1 MKSLKTVLY
10 LSLLFFFVSC
20 DKDNS
25 PFEEQEIIDDG
36 IDFSLIWGDFRDVNH
51 RGYSTI
57 APENTLPA
65 FVLSK
70 EKGFQIIEVDLRYT
84 KDGVPVLLHDASV
97 NRTSNGEGD
106 VDKLTYEQLRTLDFG
121 SWKSELYAGT
131 QIPSLEEF
139 FSFCK
144 ENDMK
149 MYLELKSRIDHAK
162 AEEIVRLL
170 SKYGLSQS
178 CTFISFSSGYLKEIA
193 KVDRSFRFGVLDSS
207 GVESVRNKVN
217 DLNSAVGLSHI
228 FVDISYPQADESVI
242 SYCKE
247 TGIPLEVWTVDRT
260 DYLKTMDAYIS
271 GVTSNSLKAS
281 DYITR

>member
-10 LSLLFFFVSC
+10 LFLLLFFVSC
-20 DKDNS
+20 SK
-25 PFEEQEIIDDG
+25 EELPYVDPEIEDDG
-36 IDFSLIWGDFRDVNH
+36 TGFSLIWGSFRDVNH
-51 RGYSTI
+51 RGYSAT

-70 EKGFQIIEVDLRYT
+70 EKGFKIIEVDLRYT
-84 KDGVPVLLHDASV
+84 KDGVPVLIHDASV

-106 VDKLTYEQLRTLDFG
+106 VDKLTFEQLRTLDFG
-121 SWKSELYAGT
+121 TWKSELYAGT

-149 MYLELKSRIDHAK
+149 MYLELKSRIDHGK

-178 CTFISFSSGYLKEIA
+178 CTFISFSSAYLKEIA
-193 KVDRSFRFGVLDSS
+193 KVDGNFRFGVLDSS
-207 GVESVRNKVN
+207 GLESLKNKVS
-217 DLNSAVGLSHI
+217 DLNSVVDLSNI
-228 FVDISYPQADESVI
+228 FADISYTQVDESLI
-242 SYCKE
+242 SYCKKTE
-247 TGIPLEVWTVDRT
+247 IPLEVWTVDRK
-260 DYLKTMDAYIS
+260 DYIKKMDAYIS

-281 DYITR
+281 DYVTR